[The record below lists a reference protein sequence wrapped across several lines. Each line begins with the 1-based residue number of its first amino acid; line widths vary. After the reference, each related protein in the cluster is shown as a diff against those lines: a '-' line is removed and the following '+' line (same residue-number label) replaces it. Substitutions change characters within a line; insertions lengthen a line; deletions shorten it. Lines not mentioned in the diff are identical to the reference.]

1 MSAYVETA
9 GQSWASTLGL
19 CTRAAVGDVGIILGI
34 YAAGALA
41 AGDPD
46 WGLRGRWN
54 IYATAAVLGL
64 AYAALVE
71 HAALAA
77 GRWSYT
83 ERMPVVSVFGAG
95 LWPLLQMTLLPLL
108 TFLIA
113 RWWTG
118 RSTTKNADRPV
129 LVKVMKSVAPLLVG
143 IVLFMPGAELS
154 AATVEYDLTIAWQE
168 VNFTG
173 QPVKALT
180 INGRLPGPTLRFTE
194 GDHAVIRV
202 HNQMDV
208 ETSIHWHGILLPNA
222 MDGVPFV
229 TYPPIAP
236 GQTFIYEFDLR
247 QSGTYWYHSHTMLQ
261 EQRGLFGALVIAPKD
276 EGAFDRLRDH
286 VVVLSDWTDEEANSV
301 LHTLKRGSEWYSL
314 RKGSGQS
321 VLGAARLGML
331 GAYFSRELQR
341 MPPMDLSDVYYERF
355 LLNGAP
361 QQSLT
366 AKPGE
371 NIRLRIIDGSA
382 STFFY
387 LQFAGGP
394 MQIIAAD
401 GLPVQPFDEK
411 RLLIG
416 VAETYDAIVTM
427 PADGSYE
434 FRATAHDGSG
444 QATLWIGSGLR
455 YAAPDIPHPNLYSN
469 MGGISL
475 KRVLA
480 LTPGGSMGMPG
491 NEVRAGKF
499 DQPGMN
505 GMGGMNG
512 MKEMDQGAMAQE
524 AGKMNHAGMAS
535 GPAMEHAGHA
545 RDEVEQETIPMD
557 AATNGHAGPGMVSN
571 EQLAE
576 PKSTWLGLL
585 AEDVSSKAP
594 LAADG
599 MNRQRPWPPYDKL
612 RALQP
617 TAFDP
622 HKPVRQI
629 RLTLDGDM
637 ERYVWFLNNKPLSE
651 TDHIE
656 IKRGEVVRFI
666 MINRTMMHHPMHLH
680 GHFFRVLNAQGE
692 FSPLKHTVDVA
703 PMTTTVIEFAAE
715 EFGDWFFHCHLLY
728 HMESGM
734 ARVVHYQDFTLD
746 PATAAVRQHLYH
758 DPFHLYGQMDLLSQM
773 GQGVLVY
780 ANTRHIFSAEWQA
793 GWQGVDDVEWEVTP
807 AYDYYLNRFAAV
819 FAGVDL
825 EGTGNRFEKHE
836 GIFGLRYLLPLNI
849 ASRVW
854 VDTAGEFQFAVGKYL
869 ELTPR
874 LAVFSE
880 AEYDTKEHWEIRAG
894 TGYMMTKH
902 FSLIGQWHSRFGWG
916 GGVRWQF

>member
-1 MSAYVETA
+1 MKTPNCS
-9 GQSWASTLGL
+9 Q
-19 CTRAAVGDVGIILGI
+19 
-34 YAAGALA
+34 
-41 AGDPD
+41 
-46 WGLRGRWN
+46 
-54 IYATAAVLGL
+54 
-64 AYAALVE
+64 
-71 HAALAA
+71 
-77 GRWSYT
+77 
-83 ERMPVVSVFGAG
+83 
-95 LWPLLQMTLLPLL
+95 
-108 TFLIA
+108 
-113 RWWTG
+113 
-118 RSTTKNADRPV
+118 NADRRGF
-129 LVKVMKSVAPLLVG
+129 VKRMKSVAAVLVG
-143 IVLFMPGAELS
+143 IALCLPGAELS
-154 AATVEYDLTIAWQE
+154 AAIVEYDLTIDRQE

-173 QPVKALT
+173 KHVKAMT

-208 ETSIHWHGILLPNA
+208 ETSIHWHGILLPNE

-229 TYPPIAP
+229 TQPPISP

-261 EQRGLFGALVIAPKD
+261 EQRGLFGALVIAPKA

-301 LHTLKRGSEWYSL
+301 LQTLKRGSKWYSL
-314 RKGSGQS
+314 RKGSSQS

-341 MPPMDLSDVYYERF
+341 MPPMDLSDVYYDRF

-361 QQSLT
+361 QQSLV
-366 AKPGE
+366 ANPGE
-371 NIRLRIIDGSA
+371 KIRLRVIAGSA
-382 STFFY
+382 TTFFY

-394 MQIIAAD
+394 MQVIAAD
-401 GLPVQPFDEK
+401 GLPVQPFDEH

-416 VAETYDAIVTM
+416 VAETYDVVIRM
-427 PADGSYE
+427 PVDGSYE

-444 QATLWIGSGLR
+444 KASLWLGDGKR
-455 YAAPDIPHPNLYSN
+455 HAAPDIPYPNLYSN
-469 MGGISL
+469 MGVLSL

-480 LTPGGSMGMPG
+480 ITSGGSMGMPS
-491 NEVRAGKF
+491 NDVRAGKF
-499 DQPGMN
+499 DRPGMN
-505 GMGGMNG
+505 GMDG
-512 MKEMDQGAMAQE
+512 MKEMDHGVMTPE
-524 AGKMNHAGMAS
+524 AGKMNHSGMAPE
-535 GPAMEHAGHA
+535 PAEEHAGHDMA
-545 RDEVEQETIPMD
+545 GMAQEQIPMD
-557 AATNGHAGPGMVSN
+557 AVTHAYAEPDMVSH
-571 EQLAE
+571 EKPSA

-594 LAADG
+594 LATDG
-599 MNRQRPWPPYDKL
+599 MSPERPWPPYDKL

-617 TAFDP
+617 SAFDP
-622 HKPVRQI
+622 HKPVREI

-637 ERYVWFLNNKPLSE
+637 ERYVWFLNNMPLSE
-651 TDHIE
+651 SDSIE

-680 GHFFRVLNAQGE
+680 GHFFRVVNTQGD

-746 PATAAVRQHLYH
+746 PATAAVRQRLYH
-758 DPFHLYGQMDLLSQM
+758 DPFHLYGQVDVLSQM
-773 GQGVLVY
+773 AQGTLVY
-780 ANTRHIFSAEWQA
+780 ANARHIFSTEWRA
-793 GWQGVDDVEWEVTP
+793 GWQRVDDVEWEVTP
-807 AYDYYLNRFAAV
+807 AYDYYLNRFASV

-825 EGTGNRFEKHE
+825 EGAGDRFEKHE
-836 GIFGLRYLLPLNI
+836 GILGMRYLLPLNI

-854 VDTAGEFQFAVGKYL
+854 VDTAGGFQFAVGKHL

-874 LAVFSE
+874 LVVFSE

-894 TGYMMTKH
+894 TSYMISKH
-902 FSLIGQWHSRFGWG
+902 FSLIGQWHSLFGWG
-916 GGVRWQF
+916 GGLRWQF

>member
-1 MSAYVETA
+1 VNEASAQHVERDGQAFCFCSELSDMTKRFWIGVAISLSSITVIGNDLRLRKMKLLKPVTA
-9 GQSWASTLGL
+9 LLIGMAL
-19 CTRAAVGDVGIILGI
+19 C
-34 YAAGALA
+34 
-41 AGDPD
+41 
-46 WGLRGRWN
+46 
-54 IYATAAVLGL
+54 
-64 AYAALVE
+64 
-71 HAALAA
+71 
-77 GRWSYT
+77 
-83 ERMPVVSVFGAG
+83 
-95 LWPLLQMTLLPLL
+95 
-108 TFLIA
+108 
-113 RWWTG
+113 
-118 RSTTKNADRPV
+118 
-129 LVKVMKSVAPLLVG
+129 
-143 IVLFMPGAELS
+143 MPGATLS
-154 AATVEYDLTIAWQE
+154 AATVEYDLTIARQA

-173 QPVKALT
+173 QPVEALT
-180 INGRLPGPTLRFTE
+180 INGHLPGPTLRFTE

-222 MDGVPFV
+222 MDGVPFL
-229 TYPPIAP
+229 TFPPIAP
-236 GQTFIYEFDLR
+236 GQTFVYTFDLR

-261 EQRGLFGALVIAPKD
+261 EQRGLFGAIVIAPKD
-276 EGAFDRLRDH
+276 KGAFDRLRDH
-286 VVVLSDWTDEEANSV
+286 VVVLSDWTDEEADSV

-314 RKGSGQS
+314 QKGSGQS

-341 MPPMDLSDVYYERF
+341 MPPMDLSDVTYERF

-361 QQSLT
+361 QQSIA

-371 NIRLRIIDGSA
+371 KIRLRVIAGSA

-394 MQIIAAD
+394 LQVISAD
-401 GLPVQPFDEK
+401 GLPVQSFDEQ

-416 VAETYDAIVTM
+416 VAETYDVIVTV

-444 QATLWIGSGLR
+444 QASLWIGVGPR
-455 YAAPDIPHPNLYSN
+455 HAAPDIPYPNLYAT
-469 MGGISL
+469 MGGLSL

-480 LTPGGSMGMPG
+480 FTPGGSMGMPG
-491 NEVRAGKF
+491 NDVRAGTF

-505 GMGGMNG
+505 GMDG
-512 MKEMDQGAMAQE
+512 MKKMDHGAMPQDSGKTSHVGMASAPAMEHEGHDMDGMAQE
-524 AGKMNHAGMAS
+524 AM
-535 GPAMEHAGHA
+535 
-545 RDEVEQETIPMD
+545 PMD
-557 AATNGHAGPGMVSN
+557 ATTKHHDKPEMVPH
-571 EQLAE
+571 EK
-576 PKSTWLGLL
+576 PTVPRSTWLGLL

-594 LAADG
+594 LAVDG
-599 MNRQRPWPPYDKL
+599 MSPERPGPPYEKL

-617 TAFDP
+617 TSFNPD
-622 HKPVRQI
+622 KPIREI

-637 ERYVWFLNNKPLSE
+637 ERYVWFINNKPLSE

-728 HMESGM
+728 HMMSGM
-734 ARVVHYQDFTLD
+734 ARVVHYQDFLPD

-758 DPFHLYGQMDLLSQM
+758 DPFHFYGQMDVLSQM
-773 GQGVLVY
+773 AQGTLVY
-780 ANTRHIFSAEWQA
+780 ANTRHIISAEWQA
-793 GWQGVDDVEWEVTP
+793 GWHGVDDVAWEATP
-807 AYDYYLNRFAAV
+807 AYDYYLNRFASV
-819 FAGVDL
+819 LAGIDL
-825 EGTGNRFEKHE
+825 EGDGGHIEKQE
-836 GIFGLRYLLPLNI
+836 GVLGLRYLLPLNI

-854 VDTAGEFQFAVGKYL
+854 MDTAGDFQFAVGKHL

-874 LAVFSE
+874 LSVFSE
-880 AEYDTKEHWEIRAG
+880 AEYDTQALWEIRAG
-894 TGYMMTKH
+894 ARYMMTRH
-902 FSLIGQWHSRFGWG
+902 VSLIAQWHSRFGWG
-916 GGVRWQF
+916 GGLSWQF

>member
-1 MSAYVETA
+1 MK
-9 GQSWASTLGL
+9 
-19 CTRAAVGDVGIILGI
+19 
-34 YAAGALA
+34 
-41 AGDPD
+41 
-46 WGLRGRWN
+46 
-54 IYATAAVLGL
+54 
-64 AYAALVE
+64 
-71 HAALAA
+71 
-77 GRWSYT
+77 
-83 ERMPVVSVFGAG
+83 PVA
-95 LWPLLQMTLLPLL
+95 TLLG
-108 TFLIA
+108 T
-113 RWWTG
+113 
-118 RSTTKNADRPV
+118 
-129 LVKVMKSVAPLLVG
+129 VAMFV
-143 IVLFMPGAELS
+143 PGATLS
-154 AATVEYDLTIAWQE
+154 AATVEYDLTIAQQE
-168 VNFTG
+168 VNVTG

-180 INGRLPGPTLRFTE
+180 TNGHLPGPTLRFTE

-236 GQTFIYEFDLR
+236 GQTFSYEFDLR

-276 EGAFDRLRDH
+276 QGALDGLRDH
-286 VVVLSDWTDEEANSV
+286 VVVLSDWTDEDASSV
-301 LHTLKRGSEWYSL
+301 LHTLKRGSAWYSL

-321 VLGAARLGML
+321 VLGAVRLGML
-331 GAYFSRELQR
+331 GTYLSRELQR
-341 MPPMDLSDVYYERF
+341 MPPMDLSDVYYDRF

-361 QQSLT
+361 QQSLA

-371 NIRLRIIDGSA
+371 RIRLRIIAGSA

-394 MQIIAAD
+394 LQVIAAD
-401 GLPVQPFDEK
+401 GLPVQPFDEQ

-416 VAETYDAIVTM
+416 VAETYDVIITM

-434 FRATAHDGSG
+434 FRATAQDGSG
-444 QATLWIGSGLR
+444 QASLWIGDGPR
-455 YAAPDIPHPNLYSN
+455 HAAPDIPYPNLYSN
-469 MGGISL
+469 MGGLSL
-475 KRVLA
+475 KGVSA

-512 MKEMDQGAMAQE
+512 IDHGVMAQE
-524 AGKMNHAGMAS
+524 KM
-535 GPAMEHAGHA
+535 
-545 RDEVEQETIPMD
+545 PMD
-557 AATNGHAGPGMVSN
+557 AATDGHAGSGMVSH
-571 EQLAE
+571 EKPSA

-585 AEDVSSKAP
+585 AEDLSSKAS

-599 MNRQRPWPPYDKL
+599 MSRERPWPPYDKL

-622 HKPVRQI
+622 HKPVREI

-651 TDHIE
+651 SDHIE

-680 GHFFRVLNAQGE
+680 GHFFRVVNAQGE
-692 FSPLKHTVDVA
+692 YSPLKHTVDVA

-734 ARVVHYQDFTLD
+734 ARLVHYQDFTLN

-758 DPFHLYGQMDLLSQM
+758 DAFYLYGQVDVLSQM
-773 GQGVLVY
+773 VQGALVY
-780 ANTRHIFSAEWQA
+780 ADTRHIFSTEWRA
-793 GWQGVDDVEWEVTP
+793 GWQRVDDMGWEVTP
-807 AYDYYLNRFAAV
+807 AYDYYLNRFASV

-825 EGTGNRFEKHE
+825 EGTGNRFDKHE
-836 GIFGLRYLLPLNI
+836 GIFGLRYRLPLNVE
-849 ASRVW
+849 SRVW
-854 VDTAGEFQFAVGKYL
+854 VDTASELQFAVNKHL

-874 LAVFSE
+874 FAVISE

-894 TGYMMTKH
+894 TSYLLSKH
-902 FSLIGQWHSRFGWG
+902 VSLIGQWHSQFGWG
-916 GGVRWQF
+916 GGLRWQF